1 MSDEDE
7 EISGDDFVMDD
18 EAEGGEEDG
27 WQYVSIQHLENA
39 GFRFQLLEDGQV
51 DVEVL
56 FEEEDD
62 EAPASWY
69 ARGYLECYLE
79 MMDTIRALMAGQV
92 EEAD

>member
-1 MSDEDE
+1 MSDEDD

>member
-1 MSDEDE
+1 MSDEDGEVSDE
-7 EISGDDFVMDD
+7 EIVMGD
-18 EAEGGEEDG
+18 EKAGEEDG

-39 GFRFQLLEDGQV
+39 GFRFQLLEEGQV

-79 MMDTIRALMAGQV
+79 MMDTIRALMAGNI
-92 EEAD
+92 EDAD

>member
-1 MSDEDE
+1 MSDEE
-7 EISGDDFVMDD
+7 GEISEDEIELGD
-18 EAEGGEEDG
+18 EADGEDDG
-27 WQYVSIQHLENA
+27 WQYVSIQQLENA
-39 GFRFQLLEDGQV
+39 GFRFQLLEGGQV

-79 MMDTIRALMAGQV
+79 MMETIRALMAGAV
-92 EEAD
+92 ESAD

>member
-1 MSDEDE
+1 MSDEDGEDSAE
-7 EISGDDFVMDD
+7 EIVMGD
-18 EAEGGEEDG
+18 ESAGEEDG

-39 GFRFQLLEDGQV
+39 GFRFQLLEEGQV

-79 MMDTIRALMAGQV
+79 MMDTIRALMAGNI
-92 EEAD
+92 EGAD